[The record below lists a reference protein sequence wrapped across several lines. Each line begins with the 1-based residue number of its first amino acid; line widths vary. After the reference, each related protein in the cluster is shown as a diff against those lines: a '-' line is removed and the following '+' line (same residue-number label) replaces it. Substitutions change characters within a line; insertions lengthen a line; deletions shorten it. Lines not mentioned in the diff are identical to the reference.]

1 MVFIW
6 LLVGANHI
14 VHVFVCDFAGPV
26 LMVIGHGLLFVQI
39 ICFAR
44 TVGTHPG
51 IPPPNWPLLVQD
63 AVEDAHQLQNNTDQ
77 HRHGAGTTDCTPQCS
92 DKIPVPPR
100 ARYVKKRGEVIL
112 GFDHDCFWMGVPIGF
127 RNRKYFILFVLWSS
141 ALSLFGAG
149 MSAAELYHSAPVE
162 TLLNSAAPA
171 NSEVLLKLR
180 QLERSQG
187 AYGAASPDLL
197 LLSYQISTMKLD
209 SIYFSLVLALL
220 FVADVV
226 AGLLLGCFGTEHVKM
241 AMRNQ
246 TTLHPA
252 GEEEYD
258 LGTRANL
265 EQIFGRP
272 WFWWVLPIRAGSAA
286 GDGLNWP
293 RRRDPFAC
301 VSKS

>member
-1 MVFIW
+1 MPIS
-6 LLVGANHI
+6 I
-14 VHVFVCDFAGPV
+14 
-26 LMVIGHGLLFVQI
+26 
-39 ICFAR
+39 
-44 TVGTHPG
+44 
-51 IPPPNWPLLVQD
+51 
-63 AVEDAHQLQNNTDQ
+63 E
-77 HRHGAGTTDCTPQCS
+77 HGAGTTDCAQCS
-92 DKIPVPPR
+92 DKVPVPPR
-100 ARYVKKRGEVIL
+100 ARYVKKRNAIIL

-127 RNRKYFILFVLWSS
+127 RNRKFFILFVLWST
-141 ALSLFGAG
+141 ALSLFGAA
-149 MSAAELYHSAPVE
+149 MSAAELYHSAPIE

-246 TTLHPA
+246 RRSTRRAKRCTTSALGRTWSKSLA
-252 GEEEYD
+252 GPGFGGCSPSARGLQPETVLIGHGGE
-258 LGTRANL
+258 TRSRVCLSLRSGPGATL
-265 EQIFGRP
+265 LVR
-272 WFWWVLPIRAGSAA
+272 VRRAARG
-286 GDGLNWP
+286 
-293 RRRDPFAC
+293 RRRLSSSRAAEGPYLAC
-301 VSKS
+301 DCVCVNVEKC